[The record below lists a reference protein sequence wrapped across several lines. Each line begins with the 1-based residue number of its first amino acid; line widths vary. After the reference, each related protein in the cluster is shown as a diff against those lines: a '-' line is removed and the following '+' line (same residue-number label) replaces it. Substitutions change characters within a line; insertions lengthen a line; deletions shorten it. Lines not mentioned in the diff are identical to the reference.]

1 VNEAAL
7 WAARKDKNQ
16 VDMQDFD
23 YARDKVLMGA
33 KREEVLQEEEKRK
46 TAFHEAGHAVCAWLL
61 PGADPVHKVTIIP
74 RGRSLGSTQMMPSE
88 DRLSM
93 AERQLRDHLVVLLG
107 GRAAELLVYNE
118 TTVGAENDLE
128 RATHLAR
135 RMVMHWG
142 MSERLGPVSYKLSDE
157 DPFLGREIHQQRQFS
172 EHTMEL
178 IDEEVVKILHGASDQ
193 AYNLLK
199 ERRQELDKL
208 AVELLD
214 KEELNQAEIG
224 QLIGPSAHVA
234 KEHTAK
240 GEG

>member
-1 VNEAAL
+1 
-7 WAARKDKNQ
+7 
-16 VDMQDFD
+16 
-23 YARDKVLMGA
+23 MGA
-33 KREEVLQEEEKRK
+33 KREEILLEEEKRK
-46 TAFHEAGHAVCAWLL
+46 TAYHEAGHALCAWLL

-118 TTVGAENDLE
+118 PTVGAENDLE

-135 RMVMHWG
+135 RMVMNWG

-178 IDEEVVKILHGASDQ
+178 IDEEVVKILHGAADQ

-199 ERRQELDKL
+199 ERRQDLEKL

-214 KEELNQAEIG
+214 QEELTQAEIG
-224 QLIGPSAHVA
+224 AVIGPSVHVG
-234 KEHTAK
+234 KEHKDA
-240 GEG
+240 GR